1 MKVLIDNLN
10 KNKMDN
16 QWWRL
21 MIIIWDYLIFN
32 FKRAMRNRC
41 SSNNYLV
48 KDKHNPI
55 LKVKL
60 NSSSPLPLKMLTSTV
75 LSTNKMLIIS
85 SFRLIQIKKTSNK
98 RDTSNKMIRCLII
111 NRIHLTKSSIIRS
124 FTEQNSHIMLEGN
137 LKI

>member
-1 MKVLIDNLN
+1 
-10 KNKMDN
+10 
-16 QWWRL
+16 